1 MGEERIVYPNDT
13 TRLLET
19 RIAHL
24 RQWQIDNPRCNPR
37 EVALV
42 ITKLEEA
49 ALWSLRMVKHESPLE
64 GGDSN
69 AER

>member
-13 TRLLET
+13 TNSIEKMVK
-19 RIAHL
+19 HL
-24 RQWQIDNPRCNPR
+24 NEWKQDNPSANPR

-49 ALWSLRMVKHESPLE
+49 ALWSLKMVRH
-64 GGDSN
+64 D
-69 AER
+69 